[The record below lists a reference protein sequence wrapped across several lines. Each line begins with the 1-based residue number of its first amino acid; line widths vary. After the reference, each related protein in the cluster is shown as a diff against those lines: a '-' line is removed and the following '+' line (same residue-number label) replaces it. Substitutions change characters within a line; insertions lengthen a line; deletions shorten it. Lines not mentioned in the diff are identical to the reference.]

1 MLFFFLLNLKKG
13 VRGQKANPG
22 RTSNGADYVNTAVAV
37 SAESAGLRQAD
48 CECVLTPPGIGRG
61 AEVGGAGVGVGV
73 KTSEIWSQDY
83 EW

>member
-61 AEVGGAGVGVGV
+61 AEMGGGAGVGV